1 MRQCNSLNG
10 EKDFNLANTV
20 GAHADGFVTEGFSHA
35 LSLEIPNYGHKVP
48 PSGWLEKAIEFVDEG
63 KE

>member
-1 MRQCNSLNG
+1 MRQCTSLNG

-20 GAHADGFVTEGFSHA
+20 GANADGFVKEDFSHVP
-35 LSLEIPNYGHKVP
+35 LLEIPKHGHKP
-48 PSGWLEKAIEFVDEG
+48 PLSGWLEKAIEFVDEG

>member
-1 MRQCNSLNG
+1 VNG

-20 GAHADGFVTEGFSHA
+20 GAHADGLVKEGSSHPQ
-35 LSLEIPNYGHKVP
+35 LLEIPKHGHKPP
-48 PSGWLEKAIEFVDEG
+48 PSGWLKKAIEFVDEG

>member
-1 MRQCNSLNG
+1 MRQFNSLNG

-20 GAHADGFVTEGFSHA
+20 GAHADGLVKEASPNA
-35 LSLEIPNYGHKVP
+35 QLLEIPKHGHKPP